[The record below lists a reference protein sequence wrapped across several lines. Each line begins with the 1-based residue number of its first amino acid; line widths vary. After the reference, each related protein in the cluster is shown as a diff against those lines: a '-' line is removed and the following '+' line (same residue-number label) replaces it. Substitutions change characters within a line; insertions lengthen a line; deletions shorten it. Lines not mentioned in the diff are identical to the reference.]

1 MKGSKSLICQA
12 TIGLALACAA
22 PSASAQSSIKLI
34 RERDAQQRPT
44 LLVLG
49 VSHFDNPGRDVVN
62 IIVDDVMSAA
72 RQKEIARVTA
82 ALAAFHPDFV
92 AVEWPRNKQD
102 KLDARYKDFREDRYA
117 LTRDERDQLGL
128 RVAAERNLAHVNA
141 VDWNDEPP
149 GDEKLYAWDEYAQS
163 HGEKEL
169 MAAITDPQRTLG
181 IVPQANLS
189 IGAWLVKMN
198 SAESLAASQRNY
210 FDIAAIGD
218 EHEQPGANWVGY
230 WYGRNLRIFNNLI
243 QLTDRPADRILVI
256 YGAGHAYL
264 LRQFARESGAFRL
277 VDVDAVLKI
286 PK

>member
-1 MKGSKSLICQA
+1 MKRRGTPVLQA
-12 TIGLALACAA
+12 ATGVLLACLTLSAA
-22 PSASAQSSIKLI
+22 AQSSIKLI
-34 RERDAQQRPT
+34 RERAAKQRPT
-44 LLVLG
+44 LLILG

-62 IIVDDVMSAA
+62 IKVDDVMAA
-72 RQKEIARVTA
+72 SRQKEIAQVAA
-82 ALAAFHPDFV
+82 ALAAYHPNFV
-92 AVEWPRNKQD
+92 AVEWPRDKQE
-102 KLDARYKDFREDRYA
+102 KLDARYKDFQAGRYA
-117 LTRDERDQLGL
+117 LTSDERDQLGL
-128 RVAAERNLAHVNA
+128 RVAAALNLSRVNA

-149 GDEKLYAWDEYAQS
+149 GDEKLYAWDQYAES
-163 HGEKEL
+163 HGQKEL
-169 MAAITDPQRTLG
+169 MAAITDPARTLG
-181 IVPQANLS
+181 LIPQGSLS

-218 EHEQPGANWVGY
+218 EREQPGANWVGY
-230 WYGRNLRIFNNLI
+230 WYGRNLKIFNNLVL
-243 QLTDRPADRILVI
+243 LTDRPADRILVI